1 MIELHWTAAAL
12 RQQLKAALPG
22 IEVEVAGETGSTNT
36 DLLEAA
42 RAAVQALREPDA
54 GVQVRRSIESRAY
67 VANLASEAFAP
78 RVLVAERQ
86 TGGRGRQGRSWLSE
100 HGASLTFSL
109 ALALDTADL
118 AGLSLAVG
126 VALVEALDPAPAPE
140 RDPGHDLERDP
151 MRDAGLDAGRA
162 QGRVARPRLALKWP
176 NDLWLVDDASAGGRK
191 LGGVLI
197 ETAPLGAQRVAVIG
211 IGLNVRPI
219 AASAG
224 LASGY
229 ASFQE
234 LEPDASAPAL
244 LARTAPAL
252 VAALRLFERAGFA
265 PFHARYA
272 ARDLLFGQPVRT
284 THPDVPEGIA
294 AGVTAQGSLLV
305 RTPDGSVRPVSSG
318 EVSVRLALPATTGA
332 PAAA

>member
-1 MIELHWTAAAL
+1 MGELHWNAEAL
-12 RQQLKAALPG
+12 RLQLEAALPG
-22 IEVEVAGETGSTNT
+22 IEVEVAEETGSTNT

-42 RAAVQALREPDA
+42 RAAAQGLREPDA

-67 VANLASEAFAP
+67 VANLAPEAFAP
-78 RVLVAERQ
+78 RLLVAERQ

-100 HGASLTFSL
+100 RGASLTFSL

-118 AGLSLAVG
+118 SGLSLAVG
-126 VALVEALDPAPAPE
+126 VALADALDPAPAAG
-140 RDPGHDLERDP
+140 RDPARDP
-151 MRDAGLDAGRA
+151 KRDAELDARLDAGRA
-162 QGRVARPRLALKWP
+162 QRRAARPRLALKWP

-197 ETAPLGAQRVAVIG
+197 ETAPLGARRVAVIG

-224 LASGY
+224 LTSGS

-244 LARTAPAL
+244 LARVVPAL
-252 VAALRLFERAGFA
+252 AATLRLFERAGFA

-284 THPDVPEGIA
+284 TQPDVPEGIA

-305 RTPDGSVRPVSSG
+305 RTPEGTVRPVSSG

-332 PAAA
+332 RAAA